1 MILNFISM
9 KPLRIFS
16 LGLLILIFSGCS
28 STVSLNPLS
37 LLTGNSWQLSALVG
51 DPPDMSK
58 FGAGLPT
65 LDFLEGGKLAGFAG
79 CNNFAGGF
87 SLEGSGIKLD
97 PGAMTRKACPGDG
110 ENQFVSAMNKVT
122 NFSVGK
128 EKLTLLDGATELMSF
143 VPKKD

>member
-1 MILNFISM
+1 M
-9 KPLRIFS
+9 KPFRIFL

-37 LLTGNSWQLSALVG
+37 LLTGNSWQMSSLVG
-51 DPPDMSK
+51 NSFDMSK

-79 CNNFAGGF
+79 CNNFSGGF

-97 PGAMTRKACPGDG
+97 PGAMTRKACLGGG
-110 ENQFVSAMNKVT
+110 EDEFISALSKVK
-122 NFSVGK
+122 NFTVAK

-143 VPKKD
+143 VPKKN

>member
-1 MILNFISM
+1 M

-16 LGLLILIFSGCS
+16 LGLLIIIFNGCS
-28 STVSLNPLS
+28 STASLNPLS
-37 LLTGNSWQLSALVG
+37 LLTGNIWQLSTLMG
-51 DPPDMSK
+51 ESPDVSK
-58 FGAGLPT
+58 FGPGLPT

-79 CNNFAGGF
+79 CNNFSGGF
-87 SLEGSGIKLD
+87 SLEGTGIKLD

-110 ENQFVSAMNKVT
+110 EGEFISALSKVK

-143 VPKKD
+143 VSKKD